1 MANRVTWNADS
12 TAAYLVDANGKIIG
26 QWFKNHPELNTF
38 DPSQYGYA
46 PPTAVAA
53 PPRGGQTGFT
63 SEVTQGTSG
72 GGYQYGKE
80 TTDAYGTLLEIGY
93 THADAQATLEENRYE
108 FDKRL
113 AADIQMNKAAEAGA
127 NARAAAAAAAGNE
140 QARIQAEGQAE
151 VARIN
156 GANALQI
163 AQLDNASREH
173 IADEDMVMRLREMQ
187 SRERITAAETWQNP
201 IDYLAYNKWMSGQ
214 QASTTESG
222 LPVGA
227 PGWNTGQPEAATVG
241 TGPVA
246 TGGADVYGQAL
257 AAGQRIPE
265 FNAWGGPTTD
275 VAGTPWKAPH
285 ETNLTQFSNLP
296 YQAQQMA
303 YARWLQQGGI
313 RPESAQQIMTAAA
326 PTGSA
331 KSVVAYG

>member
-187 SRERITAAETWQNP
+187 SRERITAAETWANP

-214 QASTTESG
+214 QALTNESG
-222 LPVGA
+222 LPMGA
-227 PGWNTGQPEAATVG
+227 QPFDTGLPQGGTVG
-241 TGPVA
+241 TGEAA
-246 TGGADVYGQAL
+246 TTDVYGQQL
-257 AAGQRIPE
+257 GAGGRVAE
-265 FNAWGGPTTD
+265 FGVWGGPTPTISG
-275 VAGTPWKAPH
+275 VPWRMP
-285 ETNLTQFSNLP
+285 EQTNLTQFLATP
-296 YQAQQMA
+296 DQAQQMA
-303 YARWLQQGGI
+303 FARWRQGGGMT
-313 RPESAQQIMTAAA
+313 PETAQQRMLAAA
-326 PTGSA
+326 PRGTA
-331 KSVVAYG
+331 KAVVAYG

>member
-1 MANRVTWNADS
+1 MANRLVWNEDG
-12 TAAYLVDANGKIIG
+12 TAAYLVDERGNYVGK
-26 QWFKNHPELNTF
+26 WFKNHPELSTF
-38 DPSQYGYA
+38 TPDVSNLA
-46 PPTAVAA
+46 SPTSVAA
-53 PPRGGQTGFT
+53 PPRGGQTGYI
-63 SEVTQGTSG
+63 SEVTTGTSAG
-72 GGYQYGKE
+72 GTYHDPERVTQE
-80 TTDAYGTLLEIGY
+80 WLEY
-93 THADAQATLEENRYE
+93 TWGVEHADADALVEQNRIEFLETLNAT
-108 FDKRL
+108 
-113 AADIQMNKAAEAGA
+113 IEASK
-127 NARAAAAAAAGNE
+127 RAAASAQATANTAAAAGNE

-156 GANALQI
+156 GENALAI
-163 AQLDNASREH
+163 ARLDRASIEH
-173 IADEDMVMRLREMQ
+173 IADEDMAMRLQEMQ
-187 SRERITAAETWQNP
+187 SRERITAAETWANP

-265 FNAWGGPTTD
+265 FNAWGGPTTP
-275 VAGTPWKAPH
+275 VGGTPWQAPH
-285 ETNLTQFSNLP
+285 ETNLTQFTNMP
-296 YQAQQMA
+296 WQAQQMA
-303 YARWLQQGGI
+303 YARWRERGI
-313 RPESAQQIMTAAA
+313 FPETAQQIMTAAA

>member
-1 MANRVTWNADS
+1 MGVGGA
-12 TAAYLVDANGKIIG
+12 TA
-26 QWFKNHPELNTF
+26 
-38 DPSQYGYA
+38 
-46 PPTAVAA
+46 
-53 PPRGGQTGFT
+53 TGA
-63 SEVTQGTSG
+63 TSG
-72 GGYQYGKE
+72 TYQFSKDVGALFE
-80 TTDAYGTLLEIGY
+80 LLQSMGFNY
-93 THADAQATLEENRYE
+93 ADAQAALEENRRQ
-108 FDKRL
+108 FDKEL
-113 AADIQMNKAAEAGA
+113 EYSYWASKQTAATQRSIAAT
-127 NARAAAAAAAGNE
+127 NAAAGNE
-140 QARIQAEGQAE
+140 EARIAAEASMSNAE
-151 VARIN
+151 T
-156 GANALQI
+156 NAASALRI
-163 AQLDNASREH
+163 AQLDVASREH
-173 IADEDMVMRLREMQ
+173 IADEDLGMRLQEMQ
-187 SRERITAAETWQNP
+187 SRERITAVETWQNP

-265 FNAWGGPTTD
+265 FNAWGGPTTP
-275 VAGTPWKAPH
+275 VAGTPWIAPH

-303 YARWLQQGGI
+303 YSRWLKQGGI
-313 RPESAQQIMTAAA
+313 RPETAQQIMTAAA